1 MIDFSIHA
9 GPKSN
14 KSDGPC
20 LHTGELPEV
29 SVLQQVTAYKRDDG
43 SNGTAYHVLLFFQ
56 DAKSLDRLIST
67 LVEARK
73 GFPE

>member
-9 GPKSN
+9 GPKS
-14 KSDGPC
+14 DRVC
-20 LHTGELPEV
+20 LHTGELPGV

-43 SNGTAYHVLLFFQ
+43 SNGTAYYVALFFE

-67 LVEARK
+67 LTEARK